1 MSAVINHVNPQLR
14 NKKIQLKGKKNRV
27 TSENYQLFSEKTKIK

>member
-1 MSAVINHVNPQLR
+1 MSGHVNPQLR
-14 NKKIQLKGKKNRV
+14 NKKIQLKEKKNCV